1 MATELLLNNALG
13 DKLFG
18 DINTFDD
25 RDESTRMDT
34 ALLGTIGLLNTKAG
48 FGYKGATP
56 GDGTSNVSDFV
67 NLMSKTLPFGDAIFY
82 LNNQFSPSNELLN
95 QGIGL
100 IKSLPLAEEVVLP
113 LLAPETTQDELG
125 GDALGAGVGHLKSF
139 PTLEPIVTEVID
151 NLHNDPILGDQ
162 VSVMTSFLHDF
173 SLLGNLIGGTVPAG
187 NALSSNDGNG
197 HDTLDIMVAFAK
209 KIPVAG
215 DLVDT
220 VIPDVFPNALGGDV
234 QAFAGL
240 LHDVIPGYTTVD
252 ALIGEEGFFTGLLEG
267 DLNTDKLFEVTDIL
281 VDAVPD
287 ELGGLLGGTGILSAS
302 ASGSAEDGS
311 GSADA
316 GVLGILSLGSDSA
329 LNLDSLN
336 LLG

>member
-1 MATELLLNNALG
+1 MATELLLNNVIG

-18 DINTFDD
+18 DINTFDSTDDGPD
-25 RDESTRMDT
+25 RFNT
-34 ALLGTIGLLNTKAG
+34 APLTLIKILETKAG
-48 FGYKGATP
+48 FGYAGATP
-56 GDGTSNVSDFV
+56 TDGSKNINDGV
-67 NLMSKTLPFGDAIFY
+67 NLLTNNLPFGDAIFY
-82 LNNQFSPSNELLN
+82 FNNQFAPTDELLLL
-95 QGIGL
+95 GVDI
-100 IKSLPLAEEVVLP
+100 IKSLPLAQEVILP
-113 LLAPETTQDELG
+113 MLAPEATQDEFG

-139 PTLEPIVTEVID
+139 PTLEPIVTEAIN

-162 VSVMTSFLHDF
+162 VSIMTSFLHDF

-215 DLVDT
+215 DVVDSI
-220 VIPDVFPNALGGDV
+220 IPDVFPNALGGDV

-267 DLNTDKLFEVTDIL
+267 DVNISKLMEVTDIL
-281 VDAVPD
+281 VDAAPD
-287 ELGGLLGGTGILSAS
+287 ELGGLLGGTGLMSALSGGEGS
-302 ASGSAEDGS
+302 ASG
-311 GSADA
+311 DA
-316 GVLGILSLGSDSA
+316 GIFGILNLGSDSA
-329 LNLDSLN
+329 FNLDAVLN
-336 LLG
+336 V